1 MSEQQVQF
9 SIQRIYVKDT
19 SFEAPNLPGLFR
31 EAQDWRPEINMDL
44 NTSSSVLEEGT
55 HEVVLSLTVT
65 AKLADKTAFLVE
77 IQQAG
82 IFQAAGLDNEQ
93 LAHTLGAYCPNILY
107 PYAREA
113 VSSLTARG
121 GFPPLHLAPVNFDA
135 LYAQHLQQRAGG
147 QPN

>member
-19 SFEAPNLPGLFR
+19 SFEAPNLPELFR

-44 NTSSSVLEEGT
+44 NTSSSVLEEGV

-65 AKLADKTAFLVE
+65 AKLGEKTAFLVE

-82 IFQAAGLDNEQ
+82 IFQANGLDNDQ
-93 LAHTLGAYCPNILY
+93 LGHTLGAYCPNILY

-135 LYAQHLQQRAGG
+135 LYAQHLQQRAGA